1 MIRQWLKAGVV
12 EDGVLSPTEDGAPQ
26 GGLCSAEHNPPYE
39 QCGIMRSAVLMSL
52 VRAMTG
58 IDRCA

>member
-1 MIRQWLKAGVV
+1 MLASNG
-12 EDGVLSPTEDGAPQ
+12 DAM
-26 GGLCSAEHNPPYE
+26 PPYE
-39 QCGIMRSAVLMSL
+39 QCGIMRNAVLMSL

>member
-1 MIRQWLKAGVV
+1 MSVPWVSHLAQK
-12 EDGVLSPTEDGAPQ
+12 
-26 GGLCSAEHNPPYE
+26 CSSSTDSAMLASSGDAMPPYE